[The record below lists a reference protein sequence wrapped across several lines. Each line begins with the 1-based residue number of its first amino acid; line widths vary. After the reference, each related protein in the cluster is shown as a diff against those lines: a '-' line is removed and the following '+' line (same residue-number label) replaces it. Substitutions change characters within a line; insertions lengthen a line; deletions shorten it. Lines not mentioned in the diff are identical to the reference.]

1 MTGVAAAGFGW
12 RGDGSARTTGVMLPF
27 ALSPA
32 GVPGILGVV
41 APDISIEPCEMMR
54 VSTIRST
61 GIRSIS
67 MPGRHRLVNGSRG
80 GGHALEIRLSSLPT
94 IPSPSRGWMFR
105 FELLHG
111 HRTSVPILF
120 SQLGFLRAVRAVLG
134 VARRQMLGPDPL
146 AALGPDDPSDVED
159 WLARRQLRPLPWLD
173 SALTEDLGV
182 SNEERLSVLGALVG
196 ATGAAFLGQLFPT
209 IDAASWKA
217 ASNEARETLVRR
229 TMSRFGNIAEGRCGL
244 PTRAYGL
251 MCASAGFIGW

>member
-1 MTGVAAAGFGW
+1 
-12 RGDGSARTTGVMLPF
+12 
-27 ALSPA
+27 
-32 GVPGILGVV
+32 
-41 APDISIEPCEMMR
+41 
-54 VSTIRST
+54 
-61 GIRSIS
+61 
-67 MPGRHRLVNGSRG
+67 
-80 GGHALEIRLSSLPT
+80 
-94 IPSPSRGWMFR
+94 MFR

-146 AALGPDDPSDVED
+146 APLGPDDPADVED
-159 WLARRQLRPLPWLD
+159 WLARRQLRPLLWLD

-209 IDAASWKA
+209 IDATSWKA

-229 TMSRFGNIAEGRCGL
+229 TMSRFGNIAEADVRPSDTGVRFDVRKCRFHRMVNQVERPELGPL
-244 PTRAYGL
+244 FCAADYVYFSRENSMYQFERSTTRASGGAVCDFQL
-251 MCASAGFIGW
+251 TWKDADRDG